1 MTYNL
6 CICWLCDIYWIYKMH
21 GATIKIIHFQYFKC
35 VWNLVSQILGGLWE
49 NRVPQRKLLPEW
61 DGGWEGCK
69 NVHDINFVVCL
80 SQKKKVAPPKG
91 ALLRV
96 WEFVSNF
103 VYCNYSYDTL
113 YSQTQD
119 KKNVKGQTRIMIM
132 LPASAATEQ
141 NAKTYG
147 PVTLGTDKSN
157 NGPPI
162 EF

>member
-1 MTYNL
+1 MY
-6 CICWLCDIYWIYKMH
+6 

-35 VWNLVSQILGGLWE
+35 VWNLISQILGGLWE

-103 VYCNYSYDTL
+103 VYCNYSYDIL

-119 KKNVKGQTRIMIM
+119 KKKREGTNKNYDNAVSFRGHKTKRQNLRSSHFRDRQIQQRPTYRI
-132 LPASAATEQ
+132 L
-141 NAKTYG
+141 
-147 PVTLGTDKSN
+147 V
-157 NGPPI
+157 
-162 EF
+162 